1 MMLVR
6 QNSCCERPADGAS
19 GTPRSV
25 PQGRRA
31 VLKAALGLGLCFSF
45 FDGSFARGEDPK
57 TARPQEGDQFVF
69 SSGDRDGQL
78 VTPEYLPLG
87 GPQQLAYPMDPS
99 AKIVRNGAALNP
111 VGLSRL

>member
-19 GTPRSV
+19 ETPRSV

-45 FDGSFARGEDPK
+45 FDGAFGRGEDPK
-57 TARPQEGDQFVF
+57 TARPPEGDQVVF
-69 SSGDRDGQL
+69 SSGDPDSQL
-78 VTPEYLPLG
+78 VTAEYLPHC
-87 GPQQLAYPMDPS
+87 GPPQTSYPSSPPRAIPHD
-99 AKIVRNGAALNP
+99 R
-111 VGLSRL
+111 